1 MGEEFDA
8 DRIGRRDV
16 GVVAD
21 LTGWG
26 CVDIIDLDIKVEV
39 KVLSFLVVADMR
51 EALHVQLDIEIEK
64 VKVVAHLRGGR

>member
-21 LTGWG
+21 LTGG
-26 CVDIIDLDIKVEV
+26 GGVDIDIDIDIKVEV
-39 KVLSFLVVADMR
+39 KVLSFLVVADLTG
-51 EALHVQLDIEIEK
+51 EGELILI
-64 VKVVAHLRGGR
+64 LRRKCST